1 MTDCRSGSRPL
12 LAEALDAT
20 ATERN
25 ATNEELAAWASFA
38 RRISETPDPG
48 AAATQPAGG
57 GPATRVLPGT
67 PSSSTPT
74 QGIRTAFEETVRRAP
89 TVEEYES
96 EPAAQ
101 MARDLGRELAAAVY
115 GSADPPGNLRT
126 LLQRAVHSV
135 CENRRRVIRRVD
147 EEERSLRSYRSELA
161 AIRRE
166 LGEYEA
172 VYPDVSAESLFVYHE
187 GLGELREACRDLA
200 VDRQESLHES
210 MGPEYDRREYV
221 AYLYRDCSRRFP
233 VLAAVAEMVTEIR
246 RFRTSIE
253 RDLAGIDGT
262 RDSRTS

>member
-1 MTDCRSGSRPL
+1 MTDCRSESGPL

-20 ATERN
+20 AAERN

-38 RRISETPDPG
+38 RRIPETPDPD
-48 AAATQPAGG
+48 AAATKPAGG

-67 PSSSTPT
+67 PSSSTST
-74 QGIRTAFEETVRRAP
+74 QGIQTAFEETVRRAP

-101 MARDLGRELAAAVY
+101 MAGDLGPELAAAVY
-115 GSADPPGNLRT
+115 GSADPPANLQT
-126 LLQRAVHSV
+126 LLRRAVRGV
-135 CENRRRVIRRVD
+135 RENRRRVIRRVD
-147 EEERSLRSYRSELA
+147 EEEQSLQSYRSELA
-161 AIRRE
+161 AIREE

-172 VYPDVSAESLFVYHE
+172 VCPDVSAKGLFIYHE

-200 VDRQESLHES
+200 VDRQELLHEP
-210 MGPEYDRREYV
+210 MDTEYDRREYV

-233 VLAAVAEMVTEIR
+233 VLAAVAETVTGIR
-246 RFRTSIE
+246 RLRTSIE

-262 RDSRTS
+262 GDPETS